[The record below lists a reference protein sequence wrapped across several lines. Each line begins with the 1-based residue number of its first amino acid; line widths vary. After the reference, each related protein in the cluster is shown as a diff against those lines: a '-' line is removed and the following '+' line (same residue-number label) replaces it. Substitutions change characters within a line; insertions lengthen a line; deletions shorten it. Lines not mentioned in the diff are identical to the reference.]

1 MDSAKTKR
9 SGARATLPPARVLA
23 AALLLAT
30 LMLGLAV
37 TLALLRPGTGLKLTA
52 GETGLQVLATHS
64 VAART
69 VLTPGDVI
77 VALRGGG
84 GDWLPLEAIDLTP
97 EPDMAFKRYQDMD
110 AFFARQSQRAAA
122 MEGDELELR
131 LADGREIQLSLT
143 DTRPIGSLPFVF
155 WFQLLC
161 ALGGL
166 LAGASVWAFR
176 RQDPATTYYALTGVG
191 MLLFASSAAVYST
204 RELAIDG
211 ALFKALSAT
220 NEFGA
225 LLFCGG
231 LIAVL
236 WYYPTRLARFNA
248 GPWIMALY
256 VALGLAIPL
265 RLHDSVELLAHLP
278 ITIGYFSTYALAAV
292 QWWRTRGDAFQ
303 RAALRAFLL
312 AWLFGSGAFVAVMY
326 LPAAF
331 GIDNGA
337 IQGYAFGFFLLI
349 YAGIAAGV
357 MRYQLFR
364 LDRWW
369 FTAWRV
375 LFGGL
380 AVIGL
385 DLLLVYILRLD
396 ARTSLLASLALAGWL
411 YFPLRQW
418 LWRLLTRRRQKD
430 ETPQLV
436 RRVTETLSGAHTAP
450 GQAWSRLLRE
460 VFDPLQL
467 EADGDAVSDRIVDS
481 GLAIEVAGSGQIP
494 GLRLGFARQGA
505 RLFHSGDLATLDEL
519 RRLFDEVLRYRDLLE
534 AAVSEERD
542 RVARDLH
549 DDVGARLLSL
559 SHQLPEPHADQV
571 RRALAELREVVY
583 SMRMAPIPVA
593 MLAADW
599 RAEVG
604 ERCEAAEVTLHWR
617 QLGEGPPQPLS
628 GGMALALS
636 RVLREVISNALAHAR
651 PAQLSVELRLDAQ
664 RLHAAVEHP
673 YQGMPP
679 AQWRPALG
687 LRSLRERID
696 RLQGTIDW
704 QLDGAALRC
713 QWQVPL
719 HDALPTR
726 KGGGAAAMGRPES
739 VADHVV
745 EH

>member
-1 MDSAKTKR
+1 MHSATTTR

-23 AALLLAT
+23 AAILLAT
-30 LMLGLAV
+30 LSIALAV
-37 TLALLRPGTGLKLTA
+37 TLAVVRPATGITLAAADTGVRVVAVHTA
-52 GETGLQVLATHS
+52 SARAVLA
-64 VAART
+64 
-69 VLTPGDVI
+69 PGDVI
-77 VALRGGG
+77 VALRGA
-84 GDWLPLEAIDLTP
+84 GDGWLPLEAIDLTP
-97 EPDMAFKRYQDMD
+97 EPDMAFMRYQDMD
-110 AFFARQSQRAAA
+110 AFFARQTERATA
-122 MEGDELELR
+122 MQAGHLDLR
-131 LADGREIQLSLT
+131 LADGRETRLPLAES
-143 DTRPIGSLPFVF
+143 RPITSLPFVF

-161 ALGGL
+161 AVGGL

-176 RQDPATTYYALTGVG
+176 RQDPATGYYALTGVG
-191 MLLFASSAAVYST
+191 MLMFASAAAVYST

-369 FTAWRV
+369 FAAWRV

-385 DLLLVYILRLD
+385 DLLLVYVLRLD
-396 ARTSLLASLALAGWL
+396 ARTSLLASLAIAGWL

-418 LWRLLTRRRQKD
+418 LWRLLTRRRQEN
-430 ETPQLV
+430 ETPLLV
-436 RRVTETLSGAHTAP
+436 RRVTEALSDAHTAP
-450 GQAWSRLLRE
+450 AQAWTRLLHE
-460 VFDPLQL
+460 VFAPLQL
-467 EADGDAVSDRIVDS
+467 EPDAAVSMDRVVDS
-481 GLAIEVAGSGQIP
+481 GLAIEIAGNGEMP
-494 GLRLGFARQGA
+494 ALRLAFARHGA
-505 RLFHSGDLATLDEL
+505 RLFNPGDLATLAEL
-519 RRLFDEVLRYRDLLE
+519 RRLFAEVLRYRDLLE
-534 AAVSEERD
+534 AGVNEERD

-549 DDVGARLLSL
+549 DDVGARLLSM
-559 SHQLPEPHADQV
+559 SHQLPEAQADQA
-571 RRALAELREVVY
+571 RRALTELREVVY
-583 SMRMAPIPVA
+583 SMRMAPVPVDA
-593 MLAADW
+593 LAADW

-604 ERCEAAEVTLHWR
+604 ERCEAADVQLHWHR
-617 QLGEGPPQPLS
+617 RGEGPPQPLS

-651 PAQLSVELRLDAQ
+651 PPLLHVELTLDDD
-664 RLHAAVEHP
+664 RLHAEVRHP
-673 YQGMPP
+673 HQGEPP
-679 AQWRPALG
+679 AAWRPALG
-687 LRSLRERID
+687 LRNLRERID
-696 RLQGTIDW
+696 RLRGEIDW
-704 QLDGAALRC
+704 QLRDGELC
-713 QWQVPL
+713 THWQVSLREPP
-719 HDALPTR
+719 PTR
-726 KGGGAAAMGRPES
+726 RGGGDTSPGEPE
-739 VADHVV
+739 
-745 EH
+745 